1 MKIVDKAR
9 EEPGTAS
16 RFVVV
21 GIINTLVGCGLMFA
35 LYNLAGWGYWPS
47 SLTNYVL
54 TSILSYVLNKKY
66 TFRHSGDVKGS
77 IIRFAINIGVC
88 YLLAY
93 GIAKPLMMHLLE
105 GANQTVQE
113 NIAMFVG
120 MVLFT
125 VFNYLGQRLFAFRK
139 MTK

>member
-1 MKIVDKAR
+1 MKLADKAR
-9 EEPGTAS
+9 EEAGTAS

-66 TFRHSGDVKGS
+66 TFRHSGDLKGS
-77 IIRFAINIGVC
+77 VIRFAITIGVC
-88 YLLAY
+88 YVLAY

-139 MTK
+139 RQD

>member
-1 MKIVDKAR
+1 MKITDRVQ
-9 EEPGTAS
+9 EEAGTAS
-16 RFVVV
+16 RFVIV

-125 VFNYLGQRLFAFRK
+125 IFNYLGQRLFAFRK
-139 MTK
+139 KEN

>member
-1 MKIVDKAR
+1 MKGNDRAR
-9 EEPGTAS
+9 EEAGMIS

-47 SLTNYVL
+47 SLANYIL
-54 TSILSYVLNKKY
+54 TSILSYILNKKY
-66 TFRHSGDVKGS
+66 TFRHNGDVGGS
-77 IIRFAINIGVC
+77 ALRFAINIGVC

-93 GIAKPLMMHLLE
+93 GMAKPLMLQLLSDA
-105 GANQTVQE
+105 GQAVQE
-113 NIAMFVG
+113 NTAMLVG

-125 VFNYLGQRLFAFRK
+125 GFNYLGQRLFAFRK
-139 MTK
+139 SDE

>member
-1 MKIVDKAR
+1 MKITDRVQ
-9 EEPGTAS
+9 EEAGTAS
-16 RFVVV
+16 RFVIV

-125 VFNYLGQRLFAFRK
+125 VFNYLGQRLFAFRQSK
-139 MTK
+139 